1 MGIRNLWNMILKERR
16 CIADSLKSFL
26 FEINNIGNIE
36 VCPPEVIEPDLK
48 AYLIASNE
56 LC

>member
-26 FEINNIGNIE
+26 SEINNIGNIE
-36 VCPPEVIEPDLK
+36 VCPPEVMEPDLK